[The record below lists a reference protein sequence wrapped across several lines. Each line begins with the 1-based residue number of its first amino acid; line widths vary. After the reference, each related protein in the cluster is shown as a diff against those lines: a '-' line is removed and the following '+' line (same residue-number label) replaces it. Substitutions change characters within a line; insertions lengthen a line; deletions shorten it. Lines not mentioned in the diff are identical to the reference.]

1 MQKELLYCAIDVSKE
16 RLDVEG
22 AALALPEQLGNDQAG
37 YGQLIQA
44 AKKYPGVVHFMFEAS
59 DPYHLGL
66 ALALWEASIAL
77 SVLNPARVRYFA
89 KAQGQAK
96 TDPLDKQVIGAFAQ
110 AFRPQPTPAPDRVQ
124 RELMELLQR
133 REVLVNSRAAEQ
145 NRLGQSGHCL
155 VKRQIG
161 RLVGQL
167 SAQIEQLDRLMNQLA
182 KGFALDIPLCCSMSQ
197 RRSTR

>member
-1 MQKELLYCAIDVSKE
+1 MQKELLYGAIDVSKE

-44 AKKYPGVVHFMFEAS
+44 AKKYPGVVQFVFEAS
-59 DPYHLGL
+59 GPYHLGL

-89 KAQGQAK
+89 KAQGKAK

-124 RELMELLQR
+124 RELILPPTNRISSHIETQAAISLIELSTKEMR
-133 REVLVNSRAAEQ
+133 Q
-145 NRLGQSGHCL
+145 NALELNETVPLRHSMQA
-155 VKRQIG
+155 RQ
-161 RLVGQL
+161 
-167 SAQIEQLDRLMNQLA
+167 
-182 KGFALDIPLCCSMSQ
+182 C
-197 RRSTR
+197 